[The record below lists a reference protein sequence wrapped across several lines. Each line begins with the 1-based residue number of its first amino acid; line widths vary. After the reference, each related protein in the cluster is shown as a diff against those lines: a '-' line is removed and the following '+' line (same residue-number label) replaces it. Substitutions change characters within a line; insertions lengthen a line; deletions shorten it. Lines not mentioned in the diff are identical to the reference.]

1 MFLKLNRFNTKKKE
15 LTIRMDRKSFQVIYG
30 MLTYM
35 RSKDLHNT
43 DGKMD
48 EFADEFYE
56 LWNDAIER
64 GLFDD
69 KDFSQ

>member
-1 MFLKLNRFNTKKKE
+1 MLKLTRFNKNKKE
-15 LTIRMDRKSFQVIYG
+15 LTIRMDRKAFQTIYG
-30 MLTYM
+30 MLVYM

>member
-1 MFLKLNRFNTKKKE
+1 MLNLTRFNKKKKE
-15 LTIRMDRKSFQVIYG
+15 LTIRMDRKAFQTIYG
-30 MLTYM
+30 MLVYM

-69 KDFSQ
+69 KDFFQ